1 MNGIIILNK
10 PAGFTSFDAVAK
22 LRGILRERRIGH
34 AGTLDP
40 QATGV
45 LVVLVGN
52 ATRLSGILPEDD
64 KVYEAEC
71 VFGVGTDTEDIW
83 GTILSEKEVTASA
96 GEIRAAIEGFTGTYL
111 QTPPMYSAKK
121 VQGKKLNELARKGV

>member
-10 PAGFTSFDAVAK
+10 PAAFTSFDAVAK
-22 LRGILRERRIGH
+22 LRGILGERRIGH

-52 ATRLSGILPEDD
+52 ATRLSGILPQDD

-71 VFGVGTDTEDIW
+71 VFGIETDTEDIW
-83 GTILSEKEVTASA
+83 GTVLSEENV
-96 GEIRAAIEGFTGTYL
+96 RNY
-111 QTPPMYSAKK
+111 AKK
-121 VQGKKLNELARKGV
+121 KAISKWAKQAEKFKRNNNSWG